1 MTIDIDT
8 LVRGAYA
15 EGLKPPPRLL
25 PSVWAEACR
34 HLSPEASAEPGPWR
48 NARAPHLVAP
58 MDALSFYHPAER
70 VVCKFSSQSGK
81 TEIALNMIGF
91 SAELDPGPILVI
103 QPNASPMGEAFSKDR
118 VAPMFRDSPSLR
130 KLIGKPGSRAAQAT
144 VMHKKFPG
152 GHVTIA
158 GANSP
163 SGLASRPIRYL
174 IGDELDRWEITKE
187 GNPLL
192 LARKRLQTFRVRGN
206 SKELL
211 VSSPTYA
218 DIGICAA
225 YDACTQQWERHL
237 VCDACGKTTFPTM
250 ENFTPLAEF
259 VCPHCAHRHT
269 EDCQDRLK
277 LNGVWV
283 KVRDEGERSIGFWMS
298 QWTSPF
304 AHWSDT
310 LAEWADAKDAA
321 ERQVVTNT
329 VLALP
334 WEGEGDRA
342 DPNTLRGRAER
353 WVADVPDGVEFITIG
368 ADVQGDRIEAEVVG
382 WSMAGESWS
391 IAYEVLPG
399 EPETGDAF
407 AALDDLW
414 RVKWADKSGNLYSA
428 STLCIDSGAFTKHV
442 YGYVKRCHNPSIIP
456 VKGGSGFQRE
466 PVSMDRR
473 ARMRRTT
480 RRLHSGSPP
489 EILGV
494 DQLKLQVYRSLARP
508 LLPGTACAH
517 FPVDRSEEYY
527 AQLSGERL
535 QAERV
540 GKARSVQRV
549 WVQQYAHVEAL
560 DARVYA
566 FAAALMTDDPVRKR
580 KPPQSLP
587 PTARPKKIRNQSR
600 GGGFASGMDE
610 WLL

>member
-1 MTIDIDT
+1 
-8 LVRGAYA
+8 
-15 EGLKPPPRLL
+15 
-25 PSVWAEACR
+25 
-34 HLSPEASAEPGPWR
+34 
-48 NARAPHLVAP
+48 
-58 MDALSFYHPAER
+58 
-70 VVCKFSSQSGK
+70 
-81 TEIALNMIGF
+81 
-91 SAELDPGPILVI
+91 
-103 QPNASPMGEAFSKDR
+103 
-118 VAPMFRDSPSLR
+118 LR

-152 GHVTIA
+152 GHITIA

-218 DIGICAA
+218 DVGICAA
-225 YDACTQQWERHL
+225 YDACAQQWERHL
-237 VCDACGKTTFPTM
+237 VCDGCGKTTFPTM
-250 ENFTPLAEF
+250 ENFTPQAEF
-259 VCPHCAHRHT
+259 VCTHCGHT
-269 EDCQDRLK
+269 HPPDVQDRLK
-277 LNGVWV
+277 LTGVWV
-283 KVRDEGERSIGFWMS
+283 KVKDEGERSIGFWMS
-298 QWTSPF
+298 QWSSPF
-304 AHWSDT
+304 ARWADT
-310 LAEWADAKDAA
+310 LAEWTDAQDPA

-329 VLALP
+329 VFAMP

-342 DPNTLRGRAER
+342 DPHALRGRAEH
-353 WVADVPDGVEFITIG
+353 WDADVPAGVEFLTIG

-382 WSMAGESWS
+382 WAMSGESWS

-414 RVKWADKSGNLYSA
+414 RARWSDSEGNLYAPSM
-428 STLCIDSGAFTKHV
+428 LCIDSGAFTKHI
-442 YGYVKRCHNPSIIP
+442 YSYVKRCRNPLIIP
-456 VKGGSGFQRE
+456 VKGASGFQRE
-466 PVSMDRR
+466 TVSMDRR
-473 ARMRRTT
+473 ARMRRTV
-480 RRLHSGSPP
+480 RRMQSGSPP

-517 FPVDRSEEYY
+517 FPIDRSEEYY
-527 AQLSGERL
+527 AQLTGERL
-535 QAERV
+535 QVARI
-540 GKARSVQRV
+540 GKSRTVQRV
-549 WVQQYAHVEAL
+549 WVQHYAHVEAL

-566 FAAALMTDDPVRKR
+566 FAAALFTDDPIRKR
-580 KPPQSLP
+580 KV
-587 PTARPKKIRNQSR
+587 PTKRHEPAKPVRTRNQSG
-600 GGGFASGMDE
+600 GGGFAAGMSE